1 MLSAHYRNPINFS
14 HDLLVQAQSGLNR
27 IYTCIDNLEFL
38 KGTNEGKTDNSAF
51 DRLDKFKD
59 EFISAMDDDVNTAD
73 AISAIFDLVR
83 FANSE
88 ISGETDVKT
97 IDKAL
102 SLIRELGGVLGI
114 LQNKKDEILDE
125 EIEKLI
131 EDRNKARKNKD
142 FALAD
147 KIRDDLKAKGIVL
160 EDTRQGVK
168 WRRDV

>member
-51 DRLDKFKD
+51 DGLDKFKD

-88 ISGETDVKT
+88 INGETTLKPLTKRFRLSANWAVFWAFCRTKKT
-97 IDKAL
+97 KF
-102 SLIRELGGVLGI
+102 ST
-114 LQNKKDEILDE
+114 KKL
-125 EIEKLI
+125 
-131 EDRNKARKNKD
+131 KN
-142 FALAD
+142 L
-147 KIRDDLKAKGIVL
+147 
-160 EDTRQGVK
+160 
-168 WRRDV
+168 